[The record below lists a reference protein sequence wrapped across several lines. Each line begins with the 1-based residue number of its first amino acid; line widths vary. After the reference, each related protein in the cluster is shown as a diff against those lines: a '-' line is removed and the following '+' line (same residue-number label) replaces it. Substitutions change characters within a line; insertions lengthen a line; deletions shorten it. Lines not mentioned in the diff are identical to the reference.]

1 MLKSVMVVGCWL
13 VGVLGLLTIAECW
26 AVLVAAAVGSEVA
39 IGVDV

>member
-13 VGVLGLLTIAECW
+13 VGVLGLLAIAESW